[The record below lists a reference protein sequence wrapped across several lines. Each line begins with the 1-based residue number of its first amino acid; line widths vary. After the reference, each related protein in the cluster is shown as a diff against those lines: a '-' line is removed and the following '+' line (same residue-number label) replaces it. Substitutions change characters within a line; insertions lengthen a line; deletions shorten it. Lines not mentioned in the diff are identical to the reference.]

1 MRKTTT
7 KTARRQTA
15 ATTPATPPAPAPAA
29 AHATVLLA
37 VTGMSPAVL
46 TETAWALAHE
56 TPPILPT
63 HVIAITT
70 RNGAQAIKRELQTP
84 PPGSAETVWQAL
96 RREILGPHAAAQNLL
111 ILEPPRTITIPN
123 PATGQGEPMDDIRTP
138 DENAAAAEAILD
150 EVRRITANND
160 TRLIASLAGGRK
172 TMGAL
177 LAAAVALLGRKGDR
191 LTHILV
197 NEPFDH
203 PALQP
208 RFYFPPATPVQH
220 RLATPDGEQHIS
232 SAQATL
238 QLADVP
244 FVPLRY
250 LFRDHLDHYPGTFKA
265 LVNTATAIITPQN
278 ITLDY
283 DPRNNTA
290 IIDSTPIKLHPRDF
304 AFWAFLVE
312 HARAGH
318 PPIDSHKQAVD
329 HFKQFLAQWAPKHP
343 HINLEHG
350 GQDWRTTP
358 PEHEDLRKRLHN
370 LRESLTQAR
379 LGHLKPILLPTRGPV
394 GFPLD
399 HVTFPNTQNPK

>member
-1 MRKTTT
+1 MRKTTP
-7 KTARRQTA
+7 KTARRQPA
-15 ATTPATPPAPAPAA
+15 ASTPAPAPAA
-29 AHATVLLA
+29 APATVLLA

-56 TPPILPT
+56 TPPIIPT

-84 PPGSAETVWQAL
+84 LPDTAETVWQAL
-96 RREILGPHAAAQNLL
+96 RREILGPDATKKDLL

-123 PATGQGEPMDDIRTP
+123 PATGEGEPMDDIRTP
-138 DENAAAAEAILD
+138 DENAAAAEAFLD

-160 TRLIASLAGGRK
+160 VRLIASLAGGRK

-177 LAAAVALLGRKGDR
+177 LAAAVTLLGRKGDR

-208 RFYFPPATPVQH
+208 RFYFPTSTPIIHTLSTKDHQ
-220 RLATPDGEQHIS
+220 TQIS

-265 LVNTATAIITPQN
+265 LVNTATAIITPQT

-283 DPRNNTA
+283 DTQNNTA
-290 IIDSTPIKLHPRDF
+290 IIDGTPIKLHHRDF

-329 HFKQFLAQWAPKHP
+329 PFKQFLAQWAPKHP

-350 GQDWRTTP
+350 GHDWRTTP
-358 PEHEDLRKRLHN
+358 PEHEDFRKRLNN
-370 LRESLTQAR
+370 LRESLLHAR
-379 LGHLKPILLPTRGPV
+379 LGHLNPILLPTRGPV

-399 HVTFPNTQNPK
+399 RITFPKTKNPK